1 MSHRYRAG
9 LQMHTRTTRNLLP
22 TDQNMA
28 VTSAATVQAAGQ
40 TLKANQGLGGLVV
53 PTQAGL

>member
-1 MSHRYRAG
+1 
-9 LQMHTRTTRNLLP
+9 MHTRTTRNLLP